1 MFTELNVFKLAHAMA
16 SHAGARQA
24 LVAQNIANAD
34 TPGYHAKDIKPF
46 KEVFAEGANPGSM
59 RASRQN
65 HLNGAGAG
73 LGNAEQWAVTTTRAG
88 SDPNDNSVSIEDQ
101 ILKSVEVKRQHDR
114 ALAIYKS
121 SMNVLRAASRGQ

>member
-16 SHAGARQA
+16 SHAGKRQA
-24 LVAQNIANAD
+24 LVSQNIANAD

-46 KEVFAEGANPGSM
+46 KEVFSEGANPGAM
-59 RASRQN
+59 RASRAR

-73 LGNAEQWAVTTTRAG
+73 LGGAMDWAVTTTKGG
-88 SDPNDNSVSIEDQ
+88 SDPNDNSVSIEEQ
-101 ILKSVEVKRQHDR
+101 MLKSVEVKRQHDR

-121 SMNVLRAASRGQ
+121 SMNVLRTSIRDK